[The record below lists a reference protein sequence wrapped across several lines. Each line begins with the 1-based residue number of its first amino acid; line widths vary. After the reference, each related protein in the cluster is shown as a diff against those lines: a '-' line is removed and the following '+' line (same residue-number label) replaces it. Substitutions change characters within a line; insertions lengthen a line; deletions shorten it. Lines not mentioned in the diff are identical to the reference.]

1 MGKIYM
7 FDNNTGRELPDKV
20 DTRKVEVLLGSIIS
34 DIHKLIENKSTMF
47 CVFTHMNDC
56 DFAVPTAAD
65 AQKLKE
71 ILGFGNY
78 NYKVINAPNSVWYT
92 NKVDKNIIISDKVD
106 LDKDKIAYLLA
117 IYLNII
123 DKNGKTIPKPSE
135 MYIVKNT
142 RNSNIIEKTPDYNAA
157 VLVCDRSPC
166 TIIIKRSTNEVI
178 YKSKYGKVAVPYTQK
193 NAGTRFKNRIGINIG
208 V

>member
-56 DFAVPTAAD
+56 DFAVPTIAE

-78 NYKVINAPNSVWYT
+78 DYKVINAPNSVWYT

-106 LDKDKIAYLLA
+106 LDKDKLSYLLA

-157 VLVCDRSPC
+157 VLACDRSPC

>member
-56 DFAVPTAAD
+56 DFAVPTAVD

-106 LDKDKIAYLLA
+106 LDKDKLSYLLA